1 MFSFLTS
8 NNPISLICLIKM
20 FNKKATFSK
29 KFVEMIYLFLKNLF
43 IYLSKIGELWMEFN
57 MDRKI
62 NFERK
67 K

>member
-1 MFSFLTS
+1 
-8 NNPISLICLIKM
+8 M